1 MVFLVK
7 IEGTL
12 AELRDLFLKG
22 AERELK
28 KEATKQGEKI
38 VKRTKK
44 RVKTAWDRFLKS
56 FKFRNRR
63 KNESPSDYLSARSK
77 AAGRAY
83 RKKNSKSKRRKK

>member
-12 AELRDLFLKG
+12 EELRDLFLKG

-28 KEATKQGEKI
+28 KEAEKQGEKI
-38 VKRTKK
+38 IKRVKK
-44 RVKTAWDRFLKS
+44 RAKTAWDRFLKS
-56 FKFRNRR
+56 FKFRSRR

-83 RKKNSKSKRRKK
+83 RKKNKGRKK